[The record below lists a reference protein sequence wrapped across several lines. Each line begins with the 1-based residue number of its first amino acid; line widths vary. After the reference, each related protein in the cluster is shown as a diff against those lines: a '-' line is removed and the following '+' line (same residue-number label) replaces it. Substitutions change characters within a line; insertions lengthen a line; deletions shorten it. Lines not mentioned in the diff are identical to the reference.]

1 MTNEEGRDLTD
12 NAMTLIHSMREQN
25 RTIRRM
31 TTMIDMLFVRVAQYV
46 SSDELA
52 DIADEIAK
60 ILKGDDNE

>member
-1 MTNEEGRDLTD
+1 MTD

-31 TTMIDMLFVRVAQYV
+31 TTMIDMLFVRVAQYA

>member
-1 MTNEEGRDLTD
+1 MTNEEDRDLTD

-31 TTMIDMLFVRVAQYV
+31 TTMIDMLFVRVAQYA

-52 DIADEIAK
+52 DIADEIAQ
-60 ILKGDDNE
+60 ILKGDNDE

>member
-1 MTNEEGRDLTD
+1 MTNEEDRDLTD

-31 TTMIDMLFVRVAQYV
+31 TTMIDMLFVRVAQYA

-52 DIADEIAK
+52 DIADEIAQ

>member
-1 MTNEEGRDLTD
+1 MTD

-31 TTMIDMLFVRVAQYV
+31 TTMIDMLFVRVAQYA

-52 DIADEIAK
+52 DIADEIAE
-60 ILKGDDNE
+60 ILKGDNDE